1 MTALDPERWRRIQP
15 LLDDAL
21 TLPPAERGDWLD
33 RVCAG
38 DPELR
43 ALLDRVLRADAQAGG
58 FLDTSLS
65 LFPKTVLDDLSGG
78 GVSEFRGTERFT
90 VLRRLGAGGMGVVYA
105 VHDRVRGDVVALKT
119 LRHGDPAGVSRLKRE
134 FRTLAD
140 IAHPNLVSLYELVA
154 ADAAWFFTM
163 ELVDGIDVVKYIQDQ
178 PAVGQSGIERTRHV
192 LRQVVSGIAELHR
205 RGKLHRDIKPSN
217 IMVTPAGRA
226 VILDFGISSDVSSA
240 NVTIRDRLAGTPAY
254 LAPERSVGGAPE
266 PSHDWYGLGVTL
278 YQAITGRQP
287 FHGSIGALRCR
298 IDDVDPPLPSEV
310 AQGVPHDL
318 DTICMGL
325 LRRDPSG
332 RFGAQEV
339 MSLLETDVIG
349 HVAPLSSE
357 SEKDGTFV
365 GRQHQL
371 DVLDTAL
378 TTAKRGTATAVYVH
392 GPSGIGKSALLQCF
406 LDRAMNREEVIVLR
420 GRCYE
425 HESVPY
431 KGFDG
436 VIDSLSQVLNGMPRA
451 HAEPLIPADV
461 AALLRLFP
469 VTLQANAIQSS
480 ERVEPEVLDPVE
492 LRQRAFA
499 ALRELLR
506 RLADRQP
513 LILCIDDFHW
523 ADADSAMLLRE
534 LVRPPHAPPA
544 LIIVC
549 LRDEEIA
556 AQPFL
561 QHLLAGAGSHGRVTL
576 PVGPMSDDEAQALA
590 RSTIPTGVPL
600 SEPDMQ
606 HIVRESSGNPFLLGQ
621 LARHIPW
628 QKLPHERTATFTDV
642 FSERVREMSDAAQRY
657 LQMLALCGRPM
668 PPAIV
673 HEACGLDGDDRRLVA
688 QLRSEH
694 LLRSSGSAQ
703 RIELYHDRIREALV
717 TLIGADERRRLHH
730 CMALA
735 LVARGAGEPEALYE
749 HYREA
754 GDHAEAAVQAAT
766 AAQKADHTL
775 AFDRAAAYYRAAI
788 ELAPES
794 DASPGWTE
802 ALGEALA
809 HAGRPAEAAATFLRV
824 AADAETRRRVELQRK
839 AAEQLLIGGH
849 IDRGLDVIRT
859 VLRDVGMRLPPSPRL
874 ALASLIA
881 RRARL
886 RWRGLAFVAR
896 TPEAVA
902 ASELLRVDTC
912 WSVAAGLA
920 LVDMIRSAD
929 FHARHLVLALDSGV
943 ADRITRAMALEAM
956 IQSGGGGPRRPYVA
970 DCLAR
975 AEALASQTADAY
987 GYAMCTLARGVAGFA
1002 TGQWRQAHEHSE
1014 RALTML
1020 RGQRVAGTWERNCA
1034 QVFSIGGLLYQGELR
1049 QVSRLLPSLLA
1060 AARDRGD
1067 QYFETDLRTRMTL
1080 VWLASDRPEEGQREA
1095 AGAIQHWS
1103 HAGFHR
1109 QHYNYV
1115 MARIQ
1120 TELYSGRAMGA
1131 WDVVSESWASLQRSQ
1146 LLRMQIIRIEAWYL
1160 RARSALAVAATGTET
1175 RRFLRIARQ
1184 STSRLARER
1193 MLWSDSFASLL
1204 TAAIA
1209 HVENRPDTARQHLA
1223 AALQG
1228 FERADMKLYAAVARR
1243 CLGQLTDGPGS
1254 EQYLRDAD
1262 EWMATQDIVK
1272 PSRITQMIAPGF
1284 A

>member
-1 MTALDPERWRRIQP
+1 MTAMDPERWRRMQP
-15 LLDDAL
+15 LLDEAL
-21 TLPPAERGDWLD
+21 TLPPDERDDWLD

-43 ALLDRVLRADAQAGG
+43 AMFDRVLRADAQTGGVLDTPRSPFPESVLDELAGG
-58 FLDTSLS
+58 
-65 LFPKTVLDDLSGG
+65 TVT
-78 GVSEFRGTERFT
+78 EFRGTERFT

-105 VHDRVRGDVVALKT
+105 VHDRVRGDVIALKT
-119 LRHGDPAGVSRLKRE
+119 LRRGHPAGVLRLKRE
-134 FRTLAD
+134 FRTLTD
-140 IAHPNLVSLYELVA
+140 IAHPNLVSLYELI
-154 ADAAWFFTM
+154 ADDASWFFTM
-163 ELVDGIDVVKYIQDQ
+163 ELVDGIDVVNYIQGHPHADTS
-178 PAVGQSGIERTRHV
+178 PFERARNV
-192 LRQVVSGIAELHR
+192 VRQVVGGIAELHR

-217 IMVTPAGRA
+217 IMVTPAERA
-226 VILDFGISSDVSSA
+226 VILDFGISSDVSSGH
-240 NVTIRDRLAGTPAY
+240 VMSVDFLAGTPAY
-254 LAPERSVGGAPE
+254 LAPERLVGGAPE

-278 YQAITGRQP
+278 YEALTGRKP
-287 FHGSIGALRCR
+287 IDDSIGTVPYRNGWH
-298 IDDVDPPLPSEV
+298 PPSPSEI

-325 LRRDPSG
+325 LRRDPSQ
-332 RFGAQEV
+332 RFGSREV
-339 MSLLETDVIG
+339 MDLLERDAIL
-349 HVAPLSSE
+349 HVAPLSFE
-357 SEKDGTFV
+357 SEKDGAFV

-371 DVLDTAL
+371 DVLDAAL
-378 TTAKRGTATAVYVH
+378 TAAKQGAATAVYVH

-406 LDRAMNREEVIVLR
+406 LDRAMDQEEVIVVR

-436 VIDSLSQVLNGMPRA
+436 VIDSLSQFLSGLPRA
-451 HAEPLIPADV
+451 QAELLVPVDV

-469 VTLQANAIQSS
+469 MTLQADAIPSA
-480 ERVEPEVLDPVE
+480 ERAELEVMDPVD

-523 ADADSAMLLRE
+523 ADTDSAMLLRE
-534 LVRPPHAPPA
+534 LVRPPHAPAA

-561 QHLLAGAGSHGRVTL
+561 QRLLEDTGSTARVTL
-576 PVGPMSDDEAQALA
+576 PVGPMNDDEAQAVA
-590 RSTIPTGVPL
+590 RAIIPAGVRV
-600 SEPDMQ
+600 SERDILQ
-606 HIVRESSGNPFLLGQ
+606 VVRESTGNPFLLGQ
-621 LARHIPW
+621 LARHIAWHRP
-628 QKLPHERTATFTDV
+628 PHKRTATFTDV
-642 FSERVREMSDAAQRY
+642 FTERVREMSGAAQRY

-717 TLIGADERRRLHH
+717 TSIGADERRRFHH
-730 CMALA
+730 RMALT
-735 LVARGAGEPEALYE
+735 LVASGAGEPEALYE

-754 GDHAEAAVQAAT
+754 GDHADAAVQAAA

-788 ELAPES
+788 ELAPDS

-824 AADAETRRRVELQRK
+824 AAEAETRRRVELQRK
-839 AAEQLLIGGH
+839 AAEQMLIGGH

-896 TPEAVA
+896 KPEAVA

-943 ADRITRAMALEAM
+943 PDRITRAMALEAM
-956 IQSGGGGPRRPYVA
+956 IQSGGGGRRLPYVA

-987 GYAMCTLARGVAGFA
+987 GYALCTLARGVAGFA
-1002 TGQWRQAHEHSE
+1002 TGQWRQAHEQCE

-1034 QVFSIGGLLYQGELR
+1034 QVFSLGGLLYQGELR
-1049 QVSRLLPSLLA
+1049 QASRVLPSLLA

-1067 QYFETDLRTRMTL
+1067 HYSETDLRTRITL
-1080 VWLASDRPEEGQREA
+1080 VWLATDQPEEGLREA

-1109 QHYNYV
+1109 QHYNYA

-1120 TELYSGRAMGA
+1120 TALYSGRAMAA
-1131 WDVVSESWASLQRSQ
+1131 WDAVSDSWASLERSQ
-1146 LLRMQIIRIEAWYL
+1146 LLRMQIIRVEASYL
-1160 RARSALAVAATGTET
+1160 RARAALAVAATGTET

-1184 STSRLARER
+1184 STSGLVRER
-1193 MLWSDSFASLL
+1193 MPWSDSIAALL

-1209 HVENRPDTARQHLA
+1209 HLEDRPDTARHHLA
-1223 AALQG
+1223 VALQG
-1228 FERADMKLYAAVARR
+1228 FERADMKLYAAVSRR
-1243 CLGQLTDGPGS
+1243 CLGQLTRGPSS
-1254 EQYLRDAD
+1254 EQYLREAD
-1262 EWMATQDIVK
+1262 EWMAAQDIVT
-1272 PSRITQMIAPGF
+1272 PSRMTQMIAPGF